1 MTPSVYR
8 LGKQHHS
15 QTFYL
20 PSQYVIWCSRAVIFI
35 DSVGFVSDWIP
46 KSGPAKGKR
55 VSTEIMNS
63 EEVTASALLLLKKQG
78 RMVHKDKLGSFSL
91 IVPAEVQRK
100 EADNTP
106 LPLINDPVLY
116 PHPMLRKLDAEHADL
131 SKALLKRM
139 SDFQGSPSNQ

>member
-1 MTPSVYR
+1 
-8 LGKQHHS
+8 
-15 QTFYL
+15 
-20 PSQYVIWCSRAVIFI
+20 
-35 DSVGFVSDWIP
+35 
-46 KSGPAKGKR
+46 
-55 VSTEIMNS
+55 MNS
-63 EEVTASALLLLKKQG
+63 DEVTASALLLLKKQG